1 MFKSIFSIIKLSLK
15 DNHSSSNSACQY
27 IILSK
32 TNISD
37 LENITD
43 CFFFII

>member
-1 MFKSIFSIIKLSLK
+1 MFKSIFPIIKLSLK
-15 DNHSSSNSACQY
+15 DNHRNSNSACQY

-32 TNISD
+32 KKNISD

-43 CFFFII
+43 CFFL